1 MAKKNDPATDFV
13 RKNTMLLAS
22 LICLIVGF
30 LVGVIF
36 SAYKSGPGVQVPA
49 GMPQQSPK
57 PRQQASQEETITED
71 QAKHIL
77 ALEKEVVANPDNV
90 DAWTQLGN
98 LYFDTN
104 NFDSAI
110 RAYKKSLALKPDN
123 ANVQTDLG
131 VMYRR
136 AGQPEQA
143 IKAFEKA
150 VEIDPKHEVARFNT
164 GIVLLH
170 DLNDREG
177 ALKAWQGLV
186 DINPAAMTPG
196 GKPLADLIKALRGS
210 SNS

>member
-1 MAKKNDPATDFV
+1 M
-13 RKNTMLLAS
+13 
-22 LICLIVGF
+22 
-30 LVGVIF
+30 
-36 SAYKSGPGVQVPA
+36 PA
-49 GMPQQSPK
+49 GMPQAPPQ

-77 ALEKEVVANPDNV
+77 ALEKEVAANPDNL

-110 RAYKKSLALKPDN
+110 RSYKKSLALKPDN

-143 IKAFEKA
+143 VKAFEKA
-150 VEIDPKHEVARFNT
+150 VEIDPKHEIARFNT

-196 GKPLADLIKALRGS
+196 GKPLAELIKALRGS
-210 SNS
+210 SPS

>member
-1 MAKKNDPATDFV
+1 MAKKKDPATDFV
-13 RKNTMLLAS
+13 KKNTMLLAS
-22 LICLIVGF
+22 FICLIVGF
-30 LVGVIF
+30 LGGVVF
-36 SAYKSGPGVQVPA
+36 SAYKSGSGVQVPA
-49 GMPQQSPK
+49 GMPQPSPQSQ
-57 PRQQASQEETITED
+57 QQASQEETISED
-71 QAKHIL
+71 QAKRIL
-77 ALEKEVVANPDNV
+77 ALEKEVAASPDNV

-143 IKAFEKA
+143 VKEFEKA
-150 VEIDPKHEVARFNT
+150 IVIDPKHEIARFNT

-196 GKPLADLIKALRGS
+196 GKPLAELIKALRAAPKL
-210 SNS
+210 